1 MNGRTL
7 NSAIQNPCLEAM
19 VTYCVI
25 FVELLGEPARQP
37 LDGVLVHQSGTCR
50 RAVDLIQPRALLLV
64 RGGPVKPR
72 VALQLLQFLR
82 PPAHPVRLPW
92 AAVSGTAK

>member
-1 MNGRTL
+1 
-7 NSAIQNPCLEAM
+7 M
-19 VTYCVI
+19 VTYSVI
-25 FVELLGEPARQP
+25 LVKLPCEPARQP
-37 LDGVLVHQSGTCR
+37 LDGVLVHQRGAVR
-50 RAVDLIQPRALLLV
+50 RAVDPIQPRALLLV
-64 RGGPVKPR
+64 RGGPVEPR